1 MINLKKS
8 FEDALEFVNNKICY
22 VRCDLNLPYVDGKFS
37 DYTRLDKVIPTIK
50 EILLRNGK
58 VVIISHFGRPNGKF
72 NEILSLKPIVPLL
85 EKRLGKIVKFCDEDI
100 KNSDKLKKKFNKLDS
115 GNVLLLENIRF
126 YKEEEQNDLNFSKNL
141 SSLADIYIN
150 ESFSSS
156 HRSHSSITGIS
167 AFLPSFPGKLFQFEL
182 QNLNKVVREM
192 QKENS
197 IAVLGG
203 SKVSTKMKI
212 IENLTKKFN
221 KILIGGAMANTF
233 LASQG
238 INIGKSFSE
247 SRMLEKTNLIY
258 KENKDKIILPIDCIV
273 SRSENDESSSAVD
286 NKNVK
291 DDECIFDIGPKT
303 RKIFYNEILRHEKL
317 LWNGPLGYFERK
329 PFDNGTNYVSSIVK
343 KHKSD
348 RFFSIAGGGDTISAL
363 KNSGN
368 INNFS
373 FISTG
378 GGAFLEFI
386 EGKSLPGIEILNN

>member
-8 FEDALEFVNNKICY
+8 FEDALEFVNNKTCF
-22 VRCDLNLPYVDGKFS
+22 VRCDLNLPYIDGKFS
-37 DYTRLDKVIPTIK
+37 DYTRLDKAIPTIK

-58 VVIISHFGRPNGKF
+58 IILISHFGRPNGKF

-85 EKRLGKIVKFCDEDI
+85 EKRLGKIIKFCDEDI
-100 KNSDKLKKKFNKLDS
+100 KNSDKLKKKINKLDS

-126 YKEEEQNDLNFSKNL
+126 YKEEEQNDLNFSRNL

-156 HRSHSSITGIS
+156 HRNHSSITGIS
-167 AFLPSFPGKLFQFEL
+167 AFLPSFPGKLFQYEL
-182 QNLNKVVREM
+182 QNLNRVVREM

-212 IENLTKKFN
+212 IENLAKKFN

-238 INIGKSFSE
+238 INIGKSFCE

-273 SRSENDESSSAVD
+273 SKSENDESSSAV
-286 NKNVK
+286 NIGNIK
-291 DDECIFDIGPKT
+291 DDEYIFDIGPKT
-303 RKIFYNEILRHEKL
+303 RKIFYNEILKHEKL

-329 PFDNGTNYVSSIVK
+329 PFDNGTNYVSSIVN

-378 GGAFLEFI
+378 GGAFLEYI